1 MICLIQIVRQII
13 FRALMIVVICEKT
26 KADRIELYIA
36 CVIPTLHRLAKQ
48 MGTSVRIIE
57 RHYSKL
63 TPMLKAE
70 ILG

>member
-1 MICLIQIVRQII
+1 
-13 FRALMIVVICEKT
+13 MIVVICEKT